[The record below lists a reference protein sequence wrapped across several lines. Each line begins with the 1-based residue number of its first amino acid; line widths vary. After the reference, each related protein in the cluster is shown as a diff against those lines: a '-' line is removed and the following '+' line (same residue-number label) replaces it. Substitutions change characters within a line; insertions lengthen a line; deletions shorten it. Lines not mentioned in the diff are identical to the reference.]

1 MSTARRHAEG
11 PAVRLVSTSGRT
23 VWLARTDLFPEP
35 VPNYREDL

>member
-1 MSTARRHAEG
+1 MSTARRRPEG
-11 PAVRLVSTSGRT
+11 SAVRRVSTVGRT